1 MSTIVQKSLQ
11 LEEANVEQYCSAD
24 GLSLNAG
31 GYAIRKWLNGSNS
44 GYATLNDTAK
54 NVLYPTATSH
64 PFKIDSEI
72 RGSRSAGSMTVNLE
86 FGGTVVH
93 TTTYTSTSLSTKT
106 KTGITDSVVT
116 DSSRDTQIR
125 WNVQGANANTQRVAH
140 VKLILYFYQYAVSAG
155 IGTDANGVQS
165 VSVSDS
171 APYQGDTVTFTPK
184 LVNGATWYG
193 WYSDAEC
200 TNLVSTSQN
209 YSVSPSS
216 DIALYAKATIDAV
229 VYSCSAIA
237 GENIASASVSDES
250 VVSGES
256 TTFTAVLNEHCT
268 FDGWF
273 SDSGYTSLVSTA
285 NPYTA
290 VITSDTTLY
299 AKGTK
304 ISYSISVGTAEHG
317 TATVSANTA
326 YYGDSVTFTFTPE
339 DDTWELYGWYSDEG
353 LTQLVSEDNPYA
365 HSVTGNFTL
374 YPKVGKKRYTITFG
388 RDVDI
393 INGGPFKLN
402 VIAVYFD
409 QLTRDEVDCLRTGD
423 YDSIDQ
429 SKILDSNSIS
439 DNNFAQ
445 KSWKEMLCPYD
456 AYVAIYAPAVTYL
469 SGTSFSWITDSDGNA
484 LTRWPYYWVQPTADT
499 TISSKSRTRM
509 WCHCSAIAKDGINY
523 AYATTPTLQEYEAIF
538 EAEVAS
544 GYIFSGWYSDEACT
558 TLVSTDNPAYVTTP
572 KYTTESSS
580 DTSLTLYA
588 KAIPNTTSTGLYFK
602 QNGIFVEATAV
613 YKKVNGA
620 WVQQDD
626 PKSLFLGSPSGSE
639 SNYIYCGEL

>member
-1 MSTIVQKSLQ
+1 MATVVQKSLQ

-31 GYAIRKWLNGSNS
+31 GYAIRKWLNGSTS
-44 GYATLNDTAK
+44 GYAILNDAAK
-54 NVLYPTATSH
+54 EVLYPTATSH

-116 DSSRDTQIR
+116 NSSRNTQIR

-140 VKLILYFYQYAVSAG
+140 VKLVLYFYQYAMSAG
-155 IGTDANGVQS
+155 IGTGANGVQS

-200 TNLVSTSQN
+200 TQLVSTSQS
-209 YSVSPSS
+209 YSAAAT
-216 DIALYAKATIDAV
+216 DLTLYAKATIAAT
-229 VYSCSAIA
+229 VYSCSAVA
-237 GENIASASVSDES
+237 GENIASVAVSDKS

-285 NPYTA
+285 NPYTS

-299 AKGTK
+299 AKGRRTL
-304 ISYSISVGTAEHG
+304 YSIGVGTAEHG
-317 TATVSANTA
+317 TASVSANTA
-326 YYGDSVTFTFTPE
+326 HYGDSVTFTFTPE
-339 DDTWELYGWYSDEG
+339 SDTWELYGWYSDEG
-353 LTQLVSEDNPYA
+353 FTQLVSESNPYA
-365 HSVTGNFTL
+365 HSVTGNVTL
-374 YPKVGKKRYTITFG
+374 YPVVGKKRYTITFG

-393 INGGPFKLN
+393 INGGSFKLN

-409 QLTRDEVDCLRTGD
+409 QLTRDEVNCLRTGD

-439 DNNFAQ
+439 DNNFV
-445 KSWKEMLCPYD
+445 KNSWKEMLCPYD
-456 AYVAIYAPAVTYL
+456 AYVAIYAPAVIYL

-484 LTRWPYYWVQPTADT
+484 LTRWPYYWMQPTADT
-499 TISSKSRTRM
+499 TLSSKSRSDM
-509 WCHCSAIAKDGINY
+509 WCHCSAIAKDGIDY

-580 DTSLTLYA
+580 NTSLTLYA
-588 KAIPNTTSTGLYFK
+588 KATPKTTSTGLYFK
-602 QNGIFVEATAV
+602 QNGAWTEATAV
-613 YKKVNGA
+613 YKKVDGA

-626 PKSLFLGSPSGSE
+626 PKSLFLGLPSGSE